1 MYGRKGKSINLR
13 WSIAGSSLTS
23 IEGLQNYLK
32 YSKKTMSQVSI
43 AASLVPAR
51 IIGLDDKMGSIEKSK
66 LADFILLRKDDLEIT
81 ETFIAGKS
89 VYKSE

>member
-1 MYGRKGKSINLR
+1 M
-13 WSIAGSSLTS
+13 
-23 IEGLQNYLK
+23 QNYLK
-32 YSKKTMSQVSI
+32 YSKKSISQVSI
-43 AASLVPAR
+43 AASLVPAS

-89 VYKSE
+89 VYKSEWEKSYITKVSR

>member
-1 MYGRKGKSINLR
+1 M
-13 WSIAGSSLTS
+13 
-23 IEGLQNYLK
+23 QNYLK
-32 YSKKTMSQVSI
+32 YSKKSISQVSI